1 MAKWATSKSRK
12 LIATNYSLSLLILK
26 NTILRLSAKKL
37 AKFSPT
43 LGPIINAHKKHVK
56 ESRGD
61 FSWNPAYSPNSLKQE
76 FGVSKAFPTG

>member
-1 MAKWATSKSRK
+1 MAKWAISKSRK

-43 LGPIINAHKKHVK
+43 LGPITNADKNRSKSHV
-56 ESRGD
+56 GI
-61 FSWNPAYSPNSLKQE
+61 FHGIQPIAQ
-76 FGVSKAFPTG
+76 TH